1 MSSSSL
7 LTRIDRGREGR
18 NQGFSMGM
26 PKLEGIIDGVTKET
40 YTLLFS
46 ATGSGKTSMALY
58 SYIYRPL
65 MENLDNDNFTI
76 IYYSLEM
83 SEDALL
89 CKLLSLYIF
98 ETYGIE
104 LSTKE
109 IFSKKKGFILSDEY
123 YDIVKECMPWIDK
136 VCKHL
141 IIYDKGLN
149 ADILY
154 ASLMS
159 EMEKL
164 GKFTETDKRKI
175 YTPYNPD
182 QLVLVVLDHAGLMRP
197 AHGRELKQEIDLASS
212 YLVTFR
218 EKCKISPLV
227 IMQANRNASAIDRR
241 KEGLSNF
248 TLNDV
253 KDTGNPCQDSNVV
266 ISIFNPFREKLAT
279 CRGYDIKQLES
290 NFRLVTVLKDR
301 DGEAD
306 VEVGCAFYGKIGMF
320 VELPRP
326 EEIYDYAKYMDPSW
340 LLNKEN
346 EEEKKDNTSKTFNL
360 TF

>member
-7 LTRIDRGREGR
+7 LSRIDRGRLGK
-18 NQGFSMGM
+18 NQGLSMGL
-26 PKLEGIIDGVTKET
+26 PKLESVIDGVTKET
-40 YTLLFS
+40 YTLVFS
-46 ATGSGKTSMALY
+46 GTGTGKTTLALY
-58 SYIYRPL
+58 AYIYKPL

-109 IFSKKKGFILSDEY
+109 IFSKKKGFILPDEY
-123 YDIVKECMPWIDK
+123 YEIVKECMPWIDK
-136 VCKHL
+136 ICKHL

-149 ADILY
+149 SDILY

-159 EMEKL
+159 EMEKR
-164 GKFTETDKRKI
+164 GTFSETDKKKI
-175 YTPYNPD
+175 YTPKNED
-182 QLVLVVLDHAGLMRP
+182 EIVLVVIDHAGLMRP
-197 AHGRELKQEIDLASS
+197 SHGRSLKEEIDLTSS

-227 IMQANRNASAIDRR
+227 IMQANRQASAMDRR
-241 KEGLSNF
+241 REGMSNL

-266 ISIFNPFREKLAT
+266 ISIFNPHREKLNSY
-279 CRGYDIKQLES
+279 RGYDIGQLES
-290 NFRLVTVLKDR
+290 NFRSITVLKDR

-306 VEVGCAFYGKIGMF
+306 VEIGCAFYGKIGMF

-326 EEIYDYAKYMDPSW
+326 EEIYDYSKYSTPMWVNGDVE
-340 LLNKEN
+340 KELS
-346 EEEKKDNTSKTFNL
+346 DNTKETFNL